1 MAEKL
6 KIIPLGGLNEIGKNM
21 TAYEYGGEIIVVDC
35 GMAFPGD
42 DMYGIDLIIP
52 DVSYLIKNR
61 ARIRGLFITHGHE
74 DHVGA
79 IPYVLKQL
87 NMPIYCTR
95 FTAGLIKLK
104 LEEHG
109 LVKST
114 KLITV
119 EPGKSVRAGKFTVEF
134 IHVNHSIADSV
145 AFAIHTHMGTIVHT
159 GDFKID
165 STPIDGEV
173 IDLAR
178 FGALGK
184 EGVLALLADSTN
196 VERPGYTMSERL
208 VGKTFQRQFTGCK
221 QRIIVTTFA
230 SNVHRIQ
237 QIIDAAAACGRK
249 VAVTGRSMENIMK
262 VSTELGYMKIPKGV
276 LMDIN
281 RIKGLPPQQQ
291 VIITTGSQGEE
302 MSALYRMAF
311 STHKQIDIGPQDK
324 VIISASAIP
333 GNEVTV
339 GRVINELFR
348 KGATVVYDRADMLH
362 VSGHACQEELKII
375 HANHSIADA
384 VCFAIKCGV
393 GTVVHT
399 GDFKIDPTPI
409 QGGMMDLGRLGQL
422 GKEGVLALLA
432 DSTNVE
438 RPGFTKSERS
448 VGDSF
453 DALFRGCQQRIIV
466 TTFASNVDRIQQII
480 DVAAR
485 YGRKVAVTGRS
496 MENAMKVSTEL
507 GYMNIPDGVLV
518 DLAHIKSLPK
528 HKICIIT
535 TGSQG
540 ETMSALTR
548 MAFNTHRQVEIQAG
562 DRVILSA
569 SAVPGNE
576 VTVGRVINELF
587 RKGATVVYDRAD
599 MLHVSG
605 HACQE

>member
-42 DMYGIDLIIP
+42 DMYGIDCVIP
-52 DVSYLIKNR
+52 DVSYLIKNKS
-61 ARIRGLFITHGHE
+61 RIRGLFITHGHE
-74 DHVGA
+74 DHIGA
-79 IPYVLKQL
+79 IPYVLKQI

-95 FTAGLIKLK
+95 FTAGLIRLK
-104 LEEHG
+104 LQEHR
-109 LVKST
+109 LLDST
-114 KLITV
+114 KLVTV
-119 EPGKSVRAGKFTVEF
+119 EAGQTVKAGKFQVEF

-145 AFAIHTHMGTIVHT
+145 AFAIHTRMGTVVHT

-196 VERPGYTMSERL
+196 VERPGYTMSERT
-208 VGKTFQRQFTGCK
+208 VGKTFIRQFTGCK
-221 QRIIVTTFA
+221 KRIIVTTFA

-237 QIIDAAAACGRK
+237 QVIDAAAACGRK

-262 VSTELGYMKIPKGV
+262 VSTELGYMKLPKGTV
-276 LMDIN
+276 MDIN

-348 KGATVVYDRADMLH
+348 KGADVVYDKADMLH

-375 HANHSIADA
+375 HALTKPKYFIPVHGEQRMLQIHKNLAMSMGMDRKNIAICENGDA
-384 VCFAIKCGV
+384 VEITARTMKLVPGMAPAGEIFVDGSGV
-393 GTVVHT
+393 GDVGAVVLRDRKHLAEDGMVVVVLPISAHDGYMLAEPEIITRGFIYVKESEELMNELKTVV
-399 GDFKIDPTPI
+399 
-409 QGGMMDLGRLGQL
+409 MSAA
-422 GKEGVLALLA
+422 EGVLG
-432 DSTNVE
+432 
-438 RPGFTKSERS
+438 RRS
-448 VGDSF
+448 RDIG
-453 DALFRGCQQRIIV
+453 
-466 TTFASNVDRIQQII
+466 
-480 DVAAR
+480 
-485 YGRKVAVTGRS
+485 
-496 MENAMKVSTEL
+496 EL
-507 GYMNIPDGVLV
+507 KG
-518 DLAHIKSLPK
+518 AIKSGVSNYLFKTTKRSPMV
-528 HKICIIT
+528 IPVIT
-535 TGSQG
+535 K
-540 ETMSALTR
+540 L
-548 MAFNTHRQVEIQAG
+548 
-562 DRVILSA
+562 
-569 SAVPGNE
+569 
-576 VTVGRVINELF
+576 
-587 RKGATVVYDRAD
+587 
-599 MLHVSG
+599 
-605 HACQE
+605 

>member
-21 TAYEYGGEIIVVDC
+21 TVFEFGGEIIVVDC

-178 FGALGK
+178 FGELGK

-196 VERPGYTMSERL
+196 VERPGFTPSEKT
-208 VGKTFQRQFTGCK
+208 VGATFKRQFQGCED
-221 QRIIVTTFA
+221 RIIVTTFA

-237 QIIDAAAACGRK
+237 QVLDAAAAFGRK

-262 VSTELGYMKIPKGV
+262 VSTELGYMKVPKNTLV
-276 LMDIN
+276 DIN
-281 RIKGLPPQQQ
+281 RIKGLPKNKQ
-291 VIITTGSQGEE
+291 VIVTTGSQGEE

-311 STHKQIDIGPQDK
+311 STHKQVELGAGDK

-348 KGATVVYDRADMLH
+348 KGVKVVYDRADMLH

-375 HANHSIADA
+375 HALTKPRFFVPLHGEQRMLQIHSQVAQQMGMDRNHIAIADNGTVVELTTKTLKLGGTVPA
-384 VCFAIKCGV
+384 GEIYVDGAGVGDV
-393 GTVVHT
+393 GTVVMRDRKRLAEDGMVVVVLPISAHN
-399 GDFKIDPTPI
+399 GD
-409 QGGMMDLGRLGQL
+409 
-422 GKEGVLALLA
+422 LL
-432 DSTNVE
+432 
-438 RPGFTKSERS
+438 SEPE
-448 VGDSF
+448 
-453 DALFRGCQQRIIV
+453 IV
-466 TTFASNVDRIQQII
+466 TRGFIYVKESGDLMKELQS
-480 DVAAR
+480 VAQDAAESVSRKRAR
-485 YGRKVAVTGRS
+485 DDG
-496 MENAMKVSTEL
+496 EL
-507 GYMNIPDGVLV
+507 RGTV
-518 DLAHIKSLPK
+518 K
-528 HKICIIT
+528 
-535 TGSQG
+535 
-540 ETMSALTR
+540 
-548 MAFNTHRQVEIQAG
+548 
-562 DRVILSA
+562 
-569 SAVPGNE
+569 SAVSSYLFKTTRRSPMVIPV
-576 VTVGRVINELF
+576 VTRL
-587 RKGATVVYDRAD
+587 
-599 MLHVSG
+599 
-605 HACQE
+605 